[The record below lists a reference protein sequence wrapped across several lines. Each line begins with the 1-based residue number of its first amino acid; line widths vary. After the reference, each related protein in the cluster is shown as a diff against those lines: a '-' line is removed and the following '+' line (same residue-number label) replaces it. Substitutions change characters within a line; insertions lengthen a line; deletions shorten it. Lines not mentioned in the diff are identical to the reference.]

1 MAPVGCAVALPISG
15 QLSIEGIPVLGLVD
29 TGASVT
35 CLGFSIWWR
44 YLAQWGALKLFES
57 TVHGAHGK
65 PLNIAG
71 RTEHLD
77 IQWGEARG
85 RASFIVIVGLES
97 PPCLIGMDIMR
108 PLRVH
113 IDVTKGTAT
122 PAQPDPQT
130 IHLNAAQTQQ
140 PQKRPPT
147 QITSPPPLPKED
159 PASGASLPT
168 PRTAVPSSP
177 LPQRQENPLAEDRS
191 TAFPPPANL
200 PPAPAEHCLTPPNP
214 IAPSDL
220 AHPHTASCAWLLQTA
235 DIPPETARLVR
246 CHNPW
251 PSEDVLFCS
260 DGALP
265 AFVTGIPALSSG
277 PELWYAVHNHWPEPL
292 QLHTGQSI
300 GILEVVH
307 LAEAPATASPS
318 SQHPTKPC
326 QPPLPECL
334 SPLQQQQLNE
344 LFKEF
349 QDVFSQGDDDLGNTP
364 LLEHGIET
372 HGPPLRQPCWRQNPA
387 VRREEM
393 TQVQQMLSSNV
404 IRPSN
409 SPWASP
415 VVMVRKKDG
424 SLRFCVDFRQLNAAT
439 VKDAHPLPRIDDL
452 LDALHGAKWFS
463 TLELESGYWQ
473 VPISE
478 QDKEKTAFRTSSGQL
493 FEFNQVPFG
502 LCKAPA
508 TFSRLMDRI
517 LAGFHWETCLFYL
530 DDIIVFSSTWEEH
543 LARLREVFERLRHAK
558 LKLGAA
564 KCTFAAKE
572 VSYLGHRVTEEGLLP
587 DPLLLAA
594 IRDIPP
600 PENSHGSPLFSW
612 VSRLLPPV
620 RQGFCRHRRSLAR
633 SNQKRRGLPL
643 ERRLPESI

>member
-1 MAPVGCAVALPISG
+1 MNNN
-15 QLSIEGIPVLGLVD
+15 
-29 TGASVT
+29 VT
-35 CLGFSIWWR
+35 
-44 YLAQWGALKLFES
+44 
-57 TVHGAHGK
+57 
-65 PLNIAG
+65 N
-71 RTEHLD
+71 
-77 IQWGEARG
+77 
-85 RASFIVIVGLES
+85 
-97 PPCLIGMDIMR
+97 
-108 PLRVH
+108 
-113 IDVTKGTAT
+113 GTAT

-130 IHLNAAQTQQ
+130 IHLNAAQRQQ
-140 PQKRPPT
+140 PQKRLPAPT
-147 QITSPPPLPKED
+147 ASSPPQPQPPREKPAPRAPLLAE
-159 PASGASLPT
+159 G
-168 PRTAVPSSP
+168 TAAPSSP
-177 LPQRQENPLAEDRS
+177 QPQRQEKPLAEDRS
-191 TAFPPPANL
+191 AALPSPENPPPSPTGAI
-200 PPAPAEHCLTPPNP
+200 PR
-214 IAPSDL
+214 APSPTGAIPRTL
-220 AHPHTASCAWLLQTA
+220 LPHAPPPTTHPHTASCARLLQKA

-251 PSEDVLFCS
+251 PTVDVLFCP

-277 PELWYAVHNHWPEPL
+277 PELWYAVHNHRPEPL
-292 QLHTGQSI
+292 QLYAGQSI
-300 GILEVVH
+300 GVLEVVH
-307 LAEAPATASPS
+307 LAEAPASASPS
-318 SQHPTKPC
+318 SHPTKPC

-349 QDVFSQGDDDLGNTP
+349 QDVFSQGEDDLGNTP

-372 HGPPLRQPCWRQNPA
+372 HGPPLRQPYRRQNPA

-393 TQVQQMLSSNV
+393 AQVQQMLFSNV

-415 VVMVRKKDG
+415 VVMVWKKDG

-463 TLELESGYWQ
+463 TLDLKSGYWQ
-473 VPISE
+473 VPITE
-478 QDKEKTAFRTSSGQL
+478 QDKAKTTFRTSSGQL

-502 LCKAPA
+502 LCNAPA
-508 TFSRLMDRI
+508 TFSRLMDRV
-517 LAGFHWETCLFYL
+517 LAGLHWETCLFHL

-564 KCTFAAKE
+564 KCTFATKE

-587 DPLLLAA
+587 DPSLLAA

-600 PENSHGSPLFSW
+600 PTTATEVRSFLGLAGYYRRYVKGFAAIAAPLHALTRKDAVFHWSENCLAAFDQLKTRLTTSPITAFPDFSQEF
-612 VSRLLPPV
+612 RLYTNASTAGLGAILAQV
-620 RQGFCRHRRSLAR
+620 RDGTAHHLLRFSGAEQG
-633 SNQKRRGLPL
+633 
-643 ERRLPESI
+643 

>member
-1 MAPVGCAVALPISG
+1 MAPVGCAVAPPISG
-15 QLSIEGIPVLGLVD
+15 QISIEGIPVLGLVD

-35 CLGFSIWWR
+35 CLGFAIWWR
-44 YLAQWGALKLFES
+44 YRAQWGALKQFEG

-113 IDVTKGTAT
+113 IDVTNGTAT

-130 IHLNAAQTQQ
+130 IHLNAAQRQPPQERLPAQTARP
-140 PQKRPPT
+140 PQKLREN
-147 QITSPPPLPKED
+147 L
-159 PASGASLPT
+159 ASGASLPT
-168 PRTAVPSSP
+168 EGTTGPSSFQ
-177 LPQRQENPLAEDRS
+177 PQRQKNPLAESRS
-191 TAFPPPANL
+191 AALPSPASP
-200 PPAPAEHCLTPPNP
+200 PPAPAGNCPNPQASHAPPN
-214 IAPSDL
+214 L
-220 AHPHTASCAWLLQTA
+220 TNPHTASCARLLQKA

-251 PSEDVLFCS
+251 PTEEVLFCP

-277 PELWYAVHNHWPEPL
+277 PELWYAVHNRRPEPL
-292 QLHTGQSI
+292 QLYAGQSI
-300 GILEVVH
+300 GVLEVVH
-307 LAEAPATASPS
+307 LAEAPAFASLS
-318 SQHPTKPC
+318 SHPTNPC

-344 LFKEF
+344 LFREY
-349 QDVFSQGDDDLGNTP
+349 QDVFSQGEDDLGNTP
-364 LLEHGIET
+364 LLEHAIET
-372 HGPPLRQPCWRQNPA
+372 HGPPLRQPYRRQNPA

-463 TLELESGYWQ
+463 TLDLKSGYWQ
-473 VPISE
+473 VPITE
-478 QDKEKTAFRTSSGQL
+478 QDKAKTTFRTSSGQL

-502 LCKAPA
+502 LCNAPA
-508 TFSRLMDRI
+508 TFSRLMDRV
-517 LAGFHWETCLFYL
+517 LAGLHWETCLFYL
-530 DDIIVFSSTWEEH
+530 NDIIVFSSTWEEH

-558 LKLGAA
+558 LKLGAG
-564 KCTFAAKE
+564 E
-572 VSYLGHRVTEEGLLP
+572 MQGGQLP
-587 DPLLLAA
+587 GP
-594 IRDIPP
+594 
-600 PENSHGSPLFSW
+600 
-612 VSRLLPPV
+612 
-620 RQGFCRHRRSLAR
+620 
-633 SNQKRRGLPL
+633 
-643 ERRLPESI
+643 